1 MDIREKI
8 VDIYTGYHCGIKP
21 LFDGCGI
28 CAHLSE
34 DGSKCEKAEEFT
46 DQIISLLKPEGWVQL
61 DSDQGLPAIDEETYS
76 PLYVMAY
83 STVKRAM
90 LNAGFKKVEE

>member
-1 MDIREKI
+1 MDTREKI
-8 VDIYTGYHCGIKP
+8 EIILREPDIGCVDWNQGKSILENWKRGLP
-21 LFDGCGI
+21 
-28 CAHLSE
+28 
-34 DGSKCEKAEEFT
+34 
-46 DQIISLLKPEGWVQL
+46 DQILSLLKEEGWVQL

-90 LNAGFKKVEE
+90 LNAGFKKVKE